1 MLLSD
6 AQKKMKKM
14 QNLFHQVFDGYVYAI
29 EIKQLDER
37 ENQQMLCLIIVYHC
51 LAQKQPYMSCRQL
64 LKQIKPKKL
73 ADCQTFDIN
82 DNASQN
88 MSVSIADAI
97 ENLELLRNIQL
108 NNIYSRCPHLDDL
121 STQIV
126 DKYLKRYDDAI
137 DGMRGSYVCQ
147 GI

>member
-1 MLLSD
+1 MTMLLSD
-6 AQKKMKKM
+6 AQDNMKKM
-14 QNLFHQVFDGYVYAI
+14 QNLFHQVFDGYVDAI

-37 ENQQMLCLIIVYHC
+37 ENQQMLCLITVYHC
-51 LAQKQPYMSCRQL
+51 LAQNQPYMSCRQL

-108 NNIYSRCPHLDDL
+108 NNIYSRYPHLDDL
-121 STQIV
+121 STHIV

-137 DGMRGSYVCQ
+137 DGMRGSCL
-147 GI
+147 